1 MTDEEFAQLLELKHE
16 VFGVEFKPPGLRTD
30 PLLFHTVAR
39 GLMGMANRRDGGR
52 MVIGIR
58 EDAGKFELLGLTPE
72 QSESWR
78 YEHLAATL
86 APIAEPPVVFDIDLR
101 AHQGREYLLIEVDEF
116 DDVPVICRR
125 NYPRSLKAGEK
136 PILRD
141 GAVYVRPRRKP
152 ETSEIATQADMREL
166 LELASE
172 KRLRTLMGIVARAG
186 ARLVGGPS
194 ADQAFTDE
202 LPDDFR

>member
-52 MVIGIR
+52 LVIGIR
-58 EDAGKFELLGLTPE
+58 EDAGKFELLGITPE

-78 YEHLAATL
+78 YEHLADAL
-86 APIAEPPVVFDIDLR
+86 APIAEPPVVFDIDVR
-101 AHQGREYLLIEVDEF
+101 THQGREYLLIEVDEF
-116 DDVPVICRR
+116 DDVPVICRT

-141 GAVYVRPRRKP
+141 GAVYVRPRLDSLIGCSSQMSP
-152 ETSEIATQADMREL
+152 VL
-166 LELASE
+166 LEGVPNV
-172 KRLRTLMGIVARAG
+172 MGTVARAG